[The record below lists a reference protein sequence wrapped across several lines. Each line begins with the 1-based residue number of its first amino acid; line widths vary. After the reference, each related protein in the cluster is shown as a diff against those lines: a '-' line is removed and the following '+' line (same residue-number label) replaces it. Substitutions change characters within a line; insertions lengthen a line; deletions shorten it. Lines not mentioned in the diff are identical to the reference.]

1 MAESLPPPREPV
13 PPRPG
18 LRARLRHSRR
28 ARAVFVS
35 AVVVAVIGGLLAW
48 RYFSVRESTDDAQ
61 IDGHVVPVAARV
73 AGTVLAVLVSD
84 NQQVEKGAL
93 LVRIDPRDYGVA
105 VSRAEADLAENEATA
120 RAAQTTVPLTSI
132 TATSQETAAD
142 NDLAGAQARL
152 AAAQA
157 QLREAQARERQT
169 AQDVERFKPLLA
181 KDEIS
186 KQLFDTAATA
196 ADSARAAGEAAEAGA
211 RGAEKAVE
219 AARARLAQARTGRE
233 QVAIVSARAASAAAK
248 VEMARAALEQARL
261 NLTYTEVKAPVGG
274 VVSRKT
280 VEVGQVVQPGQP
292 LLALVPLDDIWVT
305 ANFKESQ
312 LKRIRPGQPVEI
324 AVDTYGGRTY
334 RGRVDS
340 IAAATGS
347 RFSLLPPENATG
359 NYVKVVQRVPVKIVF
374 EQGQDKEHLLRPGMS
389 VVPTVLTR

>member
-1 MAESLPPPREPV
+1 MAESLPPAREAI

-28 ARAVFVS
+28 AHVVFVCA
-35 AVVVAVIGGLLAW
+35 AVVVVIGGLLAW

-73 AGTVLAVLVSD
+73 GGTVLAVLVSD

-93 LVRIDPRDYGVA
+93 LVRIDPRDHAVA

-120 RAAQTTVPLTSI
+120 RAAHTTVPLTS
-132 TATSQETAAD
+132 TTVASQETAAD
-142 NDLAGAQARL
+142 SDLAGAQARL

-157 QLREAQARERQT
+157 LLREAQARERQT
-169 AQDVERFKPLLA
+169 AQDVERFRPLLA

-186 KQLFDTAATA
+186 KQLFDVAATA
-196 ADSARAAGEAAEAGA
+196 ADSARAAREAAEAGV
-211 RGAEKAVE
+211 RSAEKAVE
-219 AARARLAQARTGRE
+219 AARAHLAQARTGRE
-233 QVAIVSARAASAAAK
+233 QVAIVSARAASSAAK
-248 VEMARAALEQARL
+248 VGMARAALEQARL
-261 NLTYTEVKAPVGG
+261 NLAYTEVKAPVGG

-312 LKRIRPGQPVEI
+312 LKRMRPGQPVEV
-324 AVDTYGGRTY
+324 AVDAYGGHTF

-359 NYVKVVQRVPVKIVF
+359 NYVKVVQRVPVKIVL
-374 EQGQDKEHLLRPGMS
+374 EQGQDKEHILRPGMS